1 MAMSFRSG
9 YFSRSSSQAIA
20 PDWYVVLRPEEKP
33 MTRMS
38 RPSCSFCYMTAV
50 NSETLTALVVARSPS
65 RSLS

>member
-9 YFSRSSSQAIA
+9 YFSRSSPQAIA

-33 MTRMS
+33 MKRIS
-38 RPSCSFCYMTAV
+38 RPAFSFSSMTAV